1 MRILHYS
8 LGFPPYR
15 SGGMIKFCMDL
26 MEEQVKCG
34 NEVSLLWPGEI
45 RLLGHKT
52 HIMSRARY
60 GEIQSY
66 EIINPLPVSY
76 DEGIQAFNA
85 FTAEGD
91 KEVYA
96 SFLRMLKPDV
106 IHVHTLMGLHKNFL
120 SAAKDRGIQVVFTA
134 HDFFPICPKVTLFR
148 HGQICDCAQ
157 SCEQCAKCNSTALS
171 LQKLAVLQSP
181 IYRKFK
187 NTVIIKALR
196 KQHRDSFLGDDRDQE
211 PGRIAGLAEDYQNLR
226 NYYKSILSIVDV
238 VHFNSTVTQRVYEQF
253 FSLPNGRV
261 ISITHSAI
269 SDHRKTKLFSPSL
282 MRIRYLGPQSE
293 AKGFYLLKTALDE
306 LWKTRHDFCLDIHFS
321 PVERSPY
328 MNIHPRYSYNE
339 LEQIFDETDVL
350 IAPSLLCETFGYTV
364 LEALSYGVPAI
375 ISGNVGAKDILVA
388 GTGIIIDDISS
399 DKLLN
404 TFKTLTPETLSEM
417 NRTICEKQEIMTIQ
431 KMSTLILKEC
441 YLEG

>member
-1 MRILHYS
+1 
-8 LGFPPYR
+8 
-15 SGGMIKFCMDL
+15 
-26 MEEQVKCG
+26 
-34 NEVSLLWPGEI
+34 
-45 RLLGHKT
+45 
-52 HIMSRARY
+52 
-60 GEIQSY
+60 
-66 EIINPLPVSY
+66 
-76 DEGIQAFNA
+76 
-85 FTAEGD
+85 
-91 KEVYA
+91 
-96 SFLRMLKPDV
+96 
-106 IHVHTLMGLHKNFL
+106 
-120 SAAKDRGIQVVFTA
+120 
-134 HDFFPICPKVTLFR
+134 
-148 HGQICDCAQ
+148 
-157 SCEQCAKCNSTALS
+157 
-171 LQKLAVLQSP
+171 
-181 IYRKFK
+181 
-187 NTVIIKALR
+187 
-196 KQHRDSFLGDDRDQE
+196 
-211 PGRIAGLAEDYQNLR
+211 
-226 NYYKSILSIVDV
+226 
-238 VHFNSTVTQRVYEQF
+238 
-253 FSLPNGRV
+253 
-261 ISITHSAI
+261 
-269 SDHRKTKLFSPSL
+269 